1 LPWPGL
7 TRKRI
12 SRQGALP
19 TWVNG
24 WGAWYNTLGPL
35 SGGAVAATAGI
46 AWVFAMTAVL
56 LTLNFVWVWMRVPE
70 VNDDTPPSA

>member
-1 LPWPGL
+1 
-7 TRKRI
+7 
-12 SRQGALP
+12 
-19 TWVNG
+19 
-24 WGAWYNTLGPL
+24 
-35 SGGAVAATAGI
+35 VAATAGI